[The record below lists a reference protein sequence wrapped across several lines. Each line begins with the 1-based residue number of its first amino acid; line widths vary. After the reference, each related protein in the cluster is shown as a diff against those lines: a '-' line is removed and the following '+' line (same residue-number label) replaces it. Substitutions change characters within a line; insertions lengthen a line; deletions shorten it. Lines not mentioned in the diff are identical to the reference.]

1 MDCAIETT
9 GVPSDCH
16 VMNAKNAAAV
26 SDALLAWLGS
36 GMVHYTPKTEDGHP
50 VRARQTLNLDFPAE
64 AARDRVASPP

>member
-1 MDCAIETT
+1 
-9 GVPSDCH
+9 
-16 VMNAKNAAAV
+16 V